1 MHKFFSSSYDASI
14 YLQQPDQNAGRD
26 GLLEVGK
33 LYYGATGAET
43 KDIAR
48 SLIKFNTNPISQSLH
63 TNNITGSWKCYLNL
77 KTAVAEEIPLE
88 YTLYTNAVS
97 QSWTMGTGTKFDNI
111 TSDGVSWKYRN
122 GIDKWQD
129 NTIAGTATYVAGT
142 TGSANAEGGTWY
154 TSNESS
160 QSFNYS
166 ASDLRMDVT
175 GIVDSWISGT
185 LPNNGF
191 IIHHSLD
198 NEYNNSLDYGIIKFF
213 SKETNT
219 IYEPKL
225 ELVWD
230 DSSYVTTGLTE
241 VSGTLYD
248 DDYKIVLT
256 NLRTKYPKDSVI
268 KIRLKARDA
277 YPLKSFGTTFAYD
290 QNKYLPTGSAYYQLE
305 DYVTREVIVPFG
317 EYSKISCDAS
327 GNYFKIDLSTLPITR
342 NYLLKI
348 RIDEDGVHTII
359 DNKLMFE
366 IVE

>member
-26 GLLEVGK
+26 GQLEVGK
-33 LYYGATGAET
+33 LYYGDV
-43 KDIAR
+43 KDISRA
-48 SLIKFNTNPISQSLH
+48 LIKFNIDPISRSLDE
-63 TNNITGSWKCYLNL
+63 NEITSSWKCFLNL
-77 KTAVAEEIPLE
+77 KAAVAEEIPLE

-97 QSWTMGTGTKFDNI
+97 QSWIMGTGTKFDNI

-129 NTIAGTATYVAGT
+129 NTIAGTATYVVGT

-154 TSNESS
+154 IANEAS

-256 NLRTKYPKDSVI
+256 NLRTK
-268 KIRLKARDA
+268 
-277 YPLKSFGTTFAYD
+277 
-290 QNKYLPTGSAYYQLE
+290 
-305 DYVTREVIVPFG
+305 
-317 EYSKISCDAS
+317 
-327 GNYFKIDLSTLPITR
+327 
-342 NYLLKI
+342 
-348 RIDEDGVHTII
+348 
-359 DNKLMFE
+359 
-366 IVE
+366 